1 MFVCLF
7 VYVSVTITNVLFS
20 YSDEQNYSEALV
32 DTEATYESVPE
43 PTQPQL
49 QPQTESGSTNARA
62 VFDYQVRRCM

>member
-1 MFVCLF
+1 MC
-7 VYVSVTITNVLFS
+7 LFS